1 MRNDSHKRAWTR
13 PAVKRLEAGA
23 AENSPGALFDGVPAQ
38 S

>member
-1 MRNDSHKRAWTR
+1 MRNDGQKLAWKK

-23 AENSPGALFDGVPAQ
+23 AESSPGALFDGVPAQ